1 MRPGL
6 APRFWSAAIR
16 PLIGWTRGRNSALL
30 VLNSASFSSYRPRA
44 LRHGG
49 FPYACTHTHKHTHT
63 LSLSCALSYGR
74 GCRAGSYRRLK
85 TRSKEV
91 RESNKRQRDFSPALC
106 LCMRVSLFFSLFRYV
121 SLRRGRTWTLL
132 GVNIPAGVHRTIHTH
147 TLTPS
152 HTHTVHCSQCR
163 LNECWRRNRARKQ
176 ECERGEE
183 KSLELLLVA
192 LGFLCGLRM
201 ISLLLTL
208 RQWDLV

>member
-1 MRPGL
+1 MH
-6 APRFWSAAIR
+6 A
-16 PLIGWTRGRNSALL
+16 
-30 VLNSASFSSYRPRA
+30 
-44 LRHGG
+44 
-49 FPYACTHTHKHTHT
+49 HTHKHTHS
-63 LSLSCALSYGR
+63 LSHSCALSYGR

-106 LCMRVSLFFSLFRYV
+106 LCMRVSFFFFSL
-121 SLRRGRTWTLL
+121 LL
-132 GVNIPAGVHRTIHTH
+132 CEPEKGEDLNPAKSQYPCRSPQDHTH
-147 TLTPS
+147 SHPHT
-152 HTHTVHCSQCR
+152 HTHTVHCSYCS